1 MGSWPGLSRDF
12 EQLLEAELNPGKM
25 AGYPVWEAARYSL
38 LGGGKRVRPRLL
50 VAACELAASPPRAAL
65 PFAAALEMIHTYS
78 LIHDDLPA
86 MDDDDFRRGQASC
99 HKAFGEATAILAGD
113 LLLNRACE
121 LMIRVCLENPEG
133 PCLKAMG
140 ILMEASGG
148 VGMILGQD
156 RDLALERSPE
166 KEVELA
172 DVLWMAELKTS
183 RLIRAALLMGGW
195 LADLDQ
201 EVLDLL
207 GTMGTSLGLAFQIK
221 DDILDCV
228 SSRDTLGKTPL
239 KDQGAGKKTFVTL
252 AGLESA
258 RTLLD
263 EKENQVLRIL
273 DQLEA
278 KGLKTGPLA
287 GLVAYLTERNY

>member
-1 MGSWPGLSRDF
+1 
-12 EQLLEAELNPGKM
+12 
-25 AGYPVWEAARYSL
+25 
-38 LGGGKRVRPRLL
+38 
-50 VAACELAASPPRAAL
+50 
-65 PFAAALEMIHTYS
+65 
-78 LIHDDLPA
+78 
-86 MDDDDFRRGQASC
+86 
-99 HKAFGEATAILAGD
+99 
-113 LLLNRACE
+113 
-121 LMIRVCLENPEG
+121 
-133 PCLKAMG
+133 
-140 ILMEASGG
+140 MEASGG
-148 VGMILGQD
+148 YGIILGQD

-172 DVLWMAELKTS
+172 DGLWMAELKTS
-183 RLIRAALLMGGW
+183 RLLRAALLMGGW

-252 AGLESA
+252 AGLEGA